1 MSDTFKFAQVQDFS
15 LAGAGAVLGA
25 TTITL
30 KSFTDIDGVAL
41 AMTDFGD
48 IGFGTLEPGSGIQE
62 EQICFTGITQNS
74 NGTGTLT
81 GVKNVSFLYPYTQTS
96 GLAKT
101 HAGSTSFV
109 ISNTSGFYDKLTS
122 KDDDETIRGTW
133 YFDAVPG
140 TAQDPV
146 AGDDIARRSW
156 VLGVVNGGAVSTD
169 SVVVSGTAGETLVA
183 GNLIYLKAAD
193 GFWYKTDADDS
204 TTCVDVQ
211 LGIAQGA
218 GSTGFA
224 ITSGVLIEG
233 IDTHQSGFVT
243 GAIQYVSNT
252 AGAISATPGTTS
264 VTVGNAK
271 SATSLYFAPNF
282 TGLVTANQ
290 KAALAGLGTPN
301 STNLFVTES
310 ALTGTLL
317 PYTGRTSPTGYLL
330 ADGTAYSR
338 STYSRLFAIIAP
350 SKVFTV
356 TIATPAVF
364 SSNSHGLV
372 IGDKISLTTTGALP
386 TGLAANTD
394 YFVISSGLTANAFE
408 VSATRGGA
416 AINTTGT
423 QSGVH
428 TLYITN
434 YGKGDGSTTF
444 NVPDMRG
451 FTPYGYKSSDA
462 NFDALNVPNT
472 YVGEKTHQLSIAEL
486 AAHTHT
492 LANANPSGANN
503 GFTAANPTTGASETS
518 STGGDTAHNNMP
530 PYVVTNWIIKT

>member
-1 MSDTFKFAQVQDFS
+1 MPLNLPNSQDFS
-15 LAGAGAVLGA
+15 LAGAGATLGA

-30 KSFTDIDGVAL
+30 KSFTDIDGNLL
-41 AMTDFGD
+41 AMSDFGD
-48 IGFGTLEPGSGIQE
+48 IGFGTMEPGNSTQE
-62 EQICFTGITQNS
+62 EQICFTGVVQNS
-74 NGTGTLT
+74 NGTATLS

-101 HAGSTSFV
+101 HAGSTVFV

-122 KDDDETIRGTW
+122 KSDDETITGTW
-133 YFDAVPG
+133 SFDAVPN

-146 AGDDIARRSW
+146 AGADIARRSW
-156 VLGVVNGGAVSTD
+156 VLSVVNGGAVSTD

-183 GNLIYLKAAD
+183 GNLVYLKAAD
-193 GFWYKTDADDS
+193 GLWYKTDADDS

-211 LGIAQGA
+211 LGIAQGI
-218 GSTGFA
+218 GSIGVA

-233 IDTHQSGFVT
+233 VDNNQSGLVA

-252 AGAISATPGTTS
+252 AGAISATAGTNS

-271 SATSLYFAPNF
+271 STTSLYFAPNF
-282 TGLVTANQ
+282 NGLVTANQ
-290 KAALAGLGTPN
+290 KAALAGLSGTP
-301 STNLFVTES
+301 SATNLYMTEQS
-310 ALTGTLL
+310 LTGTIS
-317 PYTGRTSPTGYLL
+317 PYVGRTSPTGFLL
-330 ADGTAYSR
+330 CDGTAYSR
-338 STYSRLFAIIAP
+338 STYSRLFAVIAP

-364 SSNSHGLV
+364 SSTSHGLV
-372 IGDKISLTTTGALP
+372 AGDKISLTTTGALP

-394 YFVISSGLTANAFE
+394 YYVISSGLTANAFE
-408 VSATRGGA
+408 VSASRGGSA
-416 AINTTGT
+416 VNTTGS

-428 TLYITN
+428 TLYATN

-462 NFDALNVPNT
+462 NFDVLNVPNT
-472 YVGEKTHQLSIAEL
+472 YVGEKTHTLITAEMP
-486 AAHTHT
+486 AHTHS
-492 LANANPSGANN
+492 LFNANPSGPNN
-503 GFTAANPTTGASETS
+503 GFTAANPTTGTSVTS
-518 STGGDTAHNNMP
+518 STGGDGAHNNMP